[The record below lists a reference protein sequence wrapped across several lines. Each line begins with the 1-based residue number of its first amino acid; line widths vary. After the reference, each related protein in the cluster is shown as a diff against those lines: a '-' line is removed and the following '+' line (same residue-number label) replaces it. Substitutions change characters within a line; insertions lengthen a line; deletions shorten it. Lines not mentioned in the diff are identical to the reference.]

1 MSTVSENDKSNML
14 KQVIF
19 SLSKEQNIFEDSKEL
34 EKYCIELEKIYS
46 SSNEKKAFRHNYSD
60 IFGWLA
66 QIDRDISGESG
77 NLEILA
83 LNINHIKSFYN
94 RWKQHGIGEE
104 DVHKQIGK
112 LYDHINLEVARI
124 HYLEAIYDDR
134 ENKMQDINQQI
145 ASLEI
150 QTKEEI
156 QKAEDIKKKVNNAYS
171 EFVSILGIFSAI
183 VMVFFGGASIF
194 GNVFSALKKVSIYK
208 SVIVCAIAGMI
219 IADIIFIFLLFLSKL
234 LDRSIAA
241 KTYEWEVYSNPIKRF
256 RIRYPAIFYFNVLAA
271 LIVAITAGIWN
282 IGRIRINKN
291 IAIGIIKYV
300 SNILEIDLLKST
312 LLIIST
318 GIWIIVNLL
327 FVMAY
332 IFAKIT
338 DINIGKFVHIK
349 APLFLYIVRSDE
361 KNYLY
366 AGNYPEDELLKE
378 SNSLSKII
386 FYEKIYKIRN
396 GISIKL
402 VDCLEKCLIYGHIR
416 RFAD

>member
-156 QKAEDIKKKVNNAYS
+156 QKAEDIKK
-171 EFVSILGIFSAI
+171 EG
-183 VMVFFGGASIF
+183 
-194 GNVFSALKKVSIYK
+194 
-208 SVIVCAIAGMI
+208 
-219 IADIIFIFLLFLSKL
+219 
-234 LDRSIAA
+234 
-241 KTYEWEVYSNPIKRF
+241 
-256 RIRYPAIFYFNVLAA
+256 
-271 LIVAITAGIWN
+271 
-282 IGRIRINKN
+282 
-291 IAIGIIKYV
+291 
-300 SNILEIDLLKST
+300 
-312 LLIIST
+312 
-318 GIWIIVNLL
+318 
-327 FVMAY
+327 
-332 IFAKIT
+332 
-338 DINIGKFVHIK
+338 
-349 APLFLYIVRSDE
+349 
-361 KNYLY
+361 
-366 AGNYPEDELLKE
+366 
-378 SNSLSKII
+378 
-386 FYEKIYKIRN
+386 
-396 GISIKL
+396 
-402 VDCLEKCLIYGHIR
+402 
-416 RFAD
+416 